1 MDYVRQL
8 GALVLDHRFRRLTE
22 HFLRVGEECYDALQL
37 PFRPRWASTYLLLEE
52 SGPLAIT
59 EIADELKLTHP
70 AVIAITDEM
79 RDAGIVSSARDRDD
93 ARRRAIALTAK
104 GRALSKK
111 LHELWSV
118 ITQAQRRVFS
128 DAGCDIIAVLDAVD
142 DGLATRPLADE
153 VLRRV
158 RGPSARTKTR
168 AVVASALVVAVSLGS
183 PPIVAAQPAVDARVR
198 ESLVEAIADS
208 LIGGYIYEDKAR
220 LIADSLR
227 AALRH
232 GRFDDARDASA
243 LGIQLSDFLRR
254 VSNDKHLSV
263 GMVRG
268 PAAPTSQPSR
278 VPPDAR
284 PASGSVAAPVSETHG
299 IERYEILPGGPG
311 GIGYID
317 IRMFSGDPAALA
329 RVDAIMAAFASVSAL
344 IVDVRQ
350 NMGGGPPVIRQL
362 STYLFDKP
370 THLVSTFSRGMT
382 APQERWT
389 LETVPGKRLTNIP
402 VYILTSR
409 RTFSAGE
416 SFTFGLKVTGRATL
430 VGERTGGGGHFGRL
444 IPLIEGYRMF
454 LSVGRSYDPRT
465 NKGWEAE
472 GIAPDVEVD
481 HDKALER
488 ALELARARISR
499 P

>member
-1 MDYVRQL
+1 
-8 GALVLDHRFRRLTE
+8 
-22 HFLRVGEECYDALQL
+22 VGEECYAALEL
-37 PFRPRWASTYLLLEE
+37 PFRARWASTYLLLEE
-52 SGPLAIT
+52 SGPLGIT
-59 EIADELKLTHP
+59 EIADALKLTHP

-93 ARRRAIALTAK
+93 ARRRAIALTTK
-104 GRALSKK
+104 GRSLSKK
-111 LHELWSV
+111 LHDLWSAM
-118 ITQAQRRVFS
+118 TQAQRRVFS
-128 DAGCDIIAVLDAVD
+128 DAGCDIVAVLDAVD
-142 DGLATRPLADE
+142 DGLAARPIADE

-168 AVVASALVVAVSLGS
+168 AVVAATALVLAVSLGA
-183 PPIVAAQPAVDARVR
+183 PPMVQAQRAVDARVR
-198 ESLVEAIADS
+198 ASLVEAIADS

-220 LIADSLR
+220 VIADSLR
-227 AALRH
+227 AALHH
-232 GRFDDARDASA
+232 GRFDDAHDAAA

-263 GMVRG
+263 GYTSG
-268 PAAPTSQPSR
+268 SPTSTSQPSLATPGTR
-278 VPPDAR
+278 A
-284 PASGSVAAPVSETHG
+284 ASGSVVAPVSDTHG

-317 IRMFSGDPAALA
+317 IRGFSGDPAAVA
-329 RVDAIMAAFASVSAL
+329 RLDSIMATFANVSAL

-350 NMGGGPPVIRQL
+350 NLGGGPLVIRQL

-370 THLVSTFSRGMT
+370 THLVSTFARGMS

-389 LETVPGKRLTNIP
+389 LETVPGKRLTNVP

-416 SFTFGLKVTGRATL
+416 SFTFGLKVTRRATL

-454 LSVGRSYDPRT
+454 LPVGRSYDPRT

-472 GIAPDVEVD
+472 GIEPDVEVPQ
-481 HDKALER
+481 DKALER
-488 ALELARARISR
+488 ALELARARIGT